1 MNVVPVRSWYASVGV
16 CHNLVQLIFIMYA
29 FVSKSRPIAKH
40 IVHATIS
47 EDRKMKTITFDP
59 GSLSQEGRSF
69 RDRLVRKFLQYRTG
83 AVVFESKAMAH
94 DHETEQIFVD
104 NPLAN
109 CVS

>member
-1 MNVVPVRSWYASVGV
+1 MSQLGSTYVHYVRICFQIPPFPAEVKV
-16 CHNLVQLIFIMYA
+16 
-29 FVSKSRPIAKH
+29 PIAKH